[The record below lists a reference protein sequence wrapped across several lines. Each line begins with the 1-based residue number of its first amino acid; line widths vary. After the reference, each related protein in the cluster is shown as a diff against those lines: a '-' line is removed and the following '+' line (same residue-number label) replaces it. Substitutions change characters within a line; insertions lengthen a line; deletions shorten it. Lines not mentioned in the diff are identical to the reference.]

1 MENQEKRTEISTLG
15 EFGLIDHISQEFT
28 NQQSTTVL
36 GIGDDA
42 ALIESGDVLKAI
54 STDLLIEG
62 VHFDLSYFP
71 LAHLG
76 YKAIAVNI
84 SDVAAM
90 NAVPQHVTVSLGLS
104 NRFSVEAIDEFYKGV
119 KMACTNYNVDLIGG
133 DTSASHSGLLISV
146 TAIGEVSKENVA
158 KRSGAKDKDI
168 ICVTGDL
175 GGAYVGLQVLEREK
189 QVYLTDPEMQPK
201 LDDYEYVVGRQLR
214 PEARMDII
222 FELAELAIIPTS
234 MIDISDG
241 LASELLHISKQSG
254 LGLRVFEEQL
264 PIDNQTYE
272 TAVAFNLD
280 PITCVLNGGEDYE
293 LLFTIKQADFEKLK
307 KHADIHFIG
316 HRDATDKKAGLVTK
330 NGTWVDLKAQ
340 GWNHFKGD

>member
-1 MENQEKRTEISTLG
+1 MSQEEKRTEISSMG
-15 EFGLIDHISQEFT
+15 EFGLIDHISGQFE
-28 NQQSTTVL
+28 NRQSSTVL

-42 ALIESGDVLKAI
+42 AIIEGGDKYKVV
-54 STDLLIEG
+54 STDALIEG

-76 YKAIAVNI
+76 YKSVAVNI
-84 SDVAAM
+84 SDIAAM
-90 NAVPQHVTVSLGLS
+90 NAIPQQITICLAIS
-104 NRFSVEAIDEFYKGV
+104 NRFSVEAIDELYKGIH
-119 KMACTNYNVDLIGG
+119 MACENYNVDLVGG
-133 DTSASHSGLLISV
+133 DTTGSPAGLMISI
-146 TAIGEVSKENVA
+146 TAIGEVDKDKVV

-168 ICVTGDL
+168 LCATGDL
-175 GGAYVGLQVLEREK
+175 GGAYIGLQVLEREK
-189 QVYLTDPEMQPK
+189 QVFLTDPEMQPK
-201 LDDYEYVVGRQLR
+201 LDDHQYVVSRQLH

-222 FELAELAIIPTS
+222 HELAELDVIPTS

-241 LASELLHISKQSG
+241 LASELLHLSKQSG

-272 TAVAFNLD
+272 TAVEFKLD

-293 LLFTIKQADFEKLK
+293 LLFTIGQDDFEKLK

-316 HRDATDKKAGLVTK
+316 HMDATDQGAGLVTK
-330 NGTWVDLKAQ
+330 NGTWVKLEAQ
-340 GWNHFKGD
+340 GWNHFTE